1 MYHEKGNPL
10 CYPEPVMNH
19 TKARI
24 SILFCGNAEGE
35 LLPPYCVCKSI
46 SVIMGSSWVR
56 GAPPGTKFNRTKSG
70 WFDEGTFECFFNDIL
85 VSRIKKEEGAHAM
98 IGDNLSSHISE
109 SVVRKCER
117 HDV

>member
-1 MYHEKGNPL
+1 MY
-10 CYPEPVMNH
+10 
-19 TKARI
+19 
-24 SILFCGNAEGE
+24 
-35 LLPPYCVCKSI
+35 
-46 SVIMGSSWVR
+46 SWVR
-56 GAPPGTKFNRTKSG
+56 DAAPGTKFNRTKSG

-109 SVVRKCER
+109 SVVRKYER